1 VRLIRI
7 NAGLCVFL
15 YSASMMEASTPTLL
29 GRLPLLRGIGEGA
42 RTKLLAGS
50 TVSHIAKGT
59 TLFSEGEVLDAVP
72 LLLAGRVAL
81 TATGQGGQRAV
92 ITLIGEGDL
101 VAIPPVLLGGAT
113 EVGAVTTMASQVLSL
128 DAARLRAALAE
139 EPGLCA
145 QAMRMLAQHWSALI
159 EQMKDLKLHDSR
171 TRVARWLAASAAA
184 SGSGA
189 IKLAAPKAMLAR
201 NLGMTPESFSRALA
215 SLEAAGAISAAG
227 SSIAIL
233 DRALLE
239 HVSPQRHQ

>member
-1 VRLIRI
+1 
-7 NAGLCVFL
+7 
-15 YSASMMEASTPTLL
+15 MTEASTLALL
-29 GRLPLLRGIGEGA
+29 GRVLLLRGVSDHA
-42 RTKLLAGS
+42 RAKLLAGS
-50 TVSHIAKGT
+50 TASHVPKGAP
-59 TLFSEGEVLDAVP
+59 LFSEGEVLGTVP
-72 LLLAGRVAL
+72 LLLAGRAAL
-81 TATGQGGQRAV
+81 TAAGQGGQKAV
-92 ITLIGEGDL
+92 ITLLGEGDL
-101 VAIPPVLLGGAT
+101 VAIPPVLLGQPS
-113 EVGAVTTMASQVLSL
+113 EVGAVTTMASHVLAL

-145 QAMRMLAQHWSALI
+145 AVLAMLARHWSALI

-184 SGSGA
+184 SGGGA

-233 DRALLE
+233 DRSLLE
-239 HVSPQRHQ
+239 HATPTRHQ